1 MENGER
7 YVVEYDTQT
16 GEPIYSDGSRG
27 SRPMNDRTV
36 YDAVERRAHETVD
49 NIADEAA
56 PNYRIEPEPSQNR
69 WSEPEG
75 AGQNR
80 WTEADSSSQSQNRWS
95 ETIEPQP
102 MPEGN
107 VYRFQNV
114 EAVRPKK
121 KSKGWTMPKIAL
133 GAVMFGVLAAGCF
146 FGVNEGLKAL
156 TGSSDKTEQ
165 TTEQTAQ
172 PKIEATTDNSQVT
185 TVSTGDVSAVVEQ
198 VMPSVVAIKE
208 TQTTQNIFGQKYQA
222 QGAGSGFIV
231 KQDGDELLVVTNS
244 HVVAAAEKID
254 VVFCDDEE
262 VEATV
267 KGTSSSY
274 DIALLTVDMNK
285 LKDSTKSKIKAAT
298 LRSSDDLRI
307 GEMAIAIGNS
317 NAAGQSVTVGYVSA
331 KNRTFV
337 IGTTNSKGEANT
349 LPMIQTDAEINPGNS
364 GGPLIDLKGRVI
376 GITTS
381 KEFTSTD
388 GRDVD
393 GMSYAI
399 PMSDAV
405 SVINDLM
412 NREVLKDEEKGYL
425 GITGQA
431 VDQEAS
437 EQYNIPTGVYVTA
450 LSDTGAAAKAGIQQG
465 DVITA
470 IDGTEVAQVTDI
482 QEIVNSKRVG
492 TTIEVTIQRNNGK
505 AYDEKKIPVTLK
517 SKDTLDGLPQDEVP
531 SEDEPEGGDSGDEE
545 VIPGGDGFDDG
556 YQVIPWGFGE

>member
-1 MENGER
+1 MENEEK
-7 YVVEYDTQT
+7 YVVGYDTQT
-16 GEPIYSDGSRG
+16 GEPIYNDGSRG
-27 SRPMNDRTV
+27 VRPMNDRTL
-36 YDAVERRAHETVD
+36 YDAAESVARETAD
-49 NIADEAA
+49 SYADEKA
-56 PNYRIEPEPSQNR
+56 PNYRINPEPAQNR
-69 WSEPEG
+69 WSEHEG
-75 AGQNR
+75 TTQNQNR
-80 WTEADSSSQSQNRWS
+80 WADP
-95 ETIEPQP
+95 IEPQP

-107 VYRFQNV
+107 VYRFQNT

-121 KSKGWTMPKIAL
+121 KKASKGWTMPKIAL
-133 GAVMFGVLAAGCF
+133 GAVMFGVIASACF
-146 FGVNEGLKAL
+146 FGVNMGLKAL
-156 TGSSDKTEQ
+156 TGENEKQEQ
-165 TTEQTAQ
+165 TIEEASQ
-172 PKIEATTDNSQVT
+172 PKIEATTDNSQVNS
-185 TVSTGDVSAVVEQ
+185 VSTGDVSAVVEQ
-198 VMPSVVAIKE
+198 VMPSVVSIKE
-208 TQTTQNIFGQKYQA
+208 TQTTENMFGQKYQA

-231 KQDGDELLVVTNS
+231 KQDGDELLVITNS
-244 HVVAAAEKID
+244 HVVAGAEKID

-298 LRSSDDLRI
+298 LRSSDDLKI

-331 KNRTFV
+331 KNRTFW
-337 IGTTNSKGEANT
+337 IGTTNAKGEANT

-364 GGPLIDLKGRVI
+364 GGPLIDVKGRVI

-381 KEFTSTD
+381 KEFTSSD

-492 TTIEVTIQRNNGK
+492 TTIEVTLQRNNGK
-505 AYDEKKIPVTLK
+505 SYDEKKVSVTLK
-517 SKDTLDGLPQDEVP
+517 SKDTLDGLPQDAPADNEQ
-531 SEDEPEGGDSGDEE
+531 DGGDSGDDEG
-545 VIPGGDGFDDG
+545 IPDGYDYDDG
-556 YQVIPWGFGE
+556 YQVIPWGFGD